1 MTHCCCCIKLCSHSY
16 VIQTCEQSKKQGVQK
31 VEEKGGGD
39 WAVSEKAHG
48 TFPATSARVPKP
60 LEDVAHN
67 KTCGEHLEAL
77 L

>member
-1 MTHCCCCIKLCSHSY
+1 M
-16 VIQTCEQSKKQGVQK
+16 
-31 VEEKGGGD
+31 EEKGGGD
-39 WAVSEKAHG
+39 GAVSEKAHG